1 MPPVAGPHIPK
12 WPAQIMTP
20 MAIRTKNNPETVELP
35 ADEQPA
41 YRTNPEVEK
50 KIDSHIAARPG
61 DFEYYNRLVKE
72 NPDRAVRTLI
82 YKDQKKYE
90 TDMKIVLR
98 QLPGARE
105 FYDKQA
111 PEIKLRIDERLKGV
125 NPYFQDKAFV
135 GEVLREMD
143 RQNRQALAAPRAGVG
158 VAAG

>member
-1 MPPVAGPHIPK
+1 VDGAIL
-12 WPAQIMTP
+12 IT
-20 MAIRTKNNPETVELP
+20 MAIRSKNNPAGQAVHEAP
-35 ADEQPA
+35 AEDTPGYVNNPA
-41 YRTNPEVEK
+41 VDQ
-50 KIDSHIAARPG
+50 KIDAHIAARPR
-61 DFEYYNRLVKE
+61 DFDYYTNLVKD
-72 NPDRAVRTLI
+72 NPDRAVRLLI
-82 YKDQKKYE
+82 WKDQKKHE
-90 TDMKIVLR
+90 SDMKVVLK

-111 PEIKLRIDERLKGV
+111 PEIKLRIDEKLKGV